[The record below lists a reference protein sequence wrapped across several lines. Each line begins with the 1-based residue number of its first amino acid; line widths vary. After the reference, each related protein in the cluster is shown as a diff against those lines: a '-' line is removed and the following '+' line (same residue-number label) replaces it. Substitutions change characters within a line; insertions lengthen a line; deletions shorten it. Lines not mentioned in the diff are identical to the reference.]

1 MKSLLAA
8 AFAALATSAFCSVL
22 PNVVITAAL
31 PALAEEP
38 ALLGDVVPFDITEC
52 ASVEQ
57 GIADLKRLNR
67 EYGIRQVI
75 LCGCP
80 GLAVRLDGWTPSLA
94 RYERFGDIIAQVK
107 QGVADTDLKVG
118 WWYTPTLSYAKGG
131 PFQHMVGG
139 DGKEAIH
146 SCCPLDDRLVADMAK
161 RLVAVVSR
169 GRPNIVM
176 FEDDC
181 HYGWQRNVKKFTCYC
196 PLHLAAVGGKIGRAV
211 SREELVA
218 ACESPTAANRAM
230 RDAFAAVMRESMAAM
245 GAEFRKAVD
254 AISPDIRMGPSS
266 VSNLDRDAGSLVDFA
281 RAVAGRGFRPF
292 IRIAGSQY
300 TSEASFHELIGHCGL
315 SGWEYANLP
324 ADVERLQEI
333 DTYPHNRFFDPECF
347 VNAYLFL
354 GAANGAE
361 SVCLY
366 GTQYLDD
373 PLEDTGYFDVLKGAR
388 AKLAAYRMALR
399 GKRRT
404 GIEVVRLVGT
414 GDLRRYQTDRCA
426 FGAMMML
433 SRFGFPFQQRNGGSD
448 VKFLAGVEATMFTDD
463 EMRAILAKGGVL
475 LDGEAA
481 ANLSARG
488 FDDLIGLHAASTNA
502 LPANREI
509 IRPAAGLDRVKGR
522 RVYNFAFAVAG
533 SEHSSFVSLSRL
545 RPGAESLVDFVRP
558 GDKVISPS
566 LVRFESPSGARVAV
580 MGAPIAKNVSSSIF
594 SPRKRE
600 VFRKV
605 FEWLGRRPLD
615 ASVADEPN
623 VLLYIHEGCGE
634 TVATVVN
641 LRPDFI
647 DGLDVF
653 LGPSLAGRTFEE
665 LGEDGAWRQAA
676 FEPQPGGKTRITGG
690 FRPCIARIFRARQ
703 RAGGL

>member
-1 MKSLLAA
+1 MKIKTLWNSVVA
-8 AFAALATSAFCSVL
+8 AALAVSAPGQCSGS
-22 PNVVITAAL
+22 AA
-31 PALAEEP
+31 ACDT
-38 ALLGDVVPFDITEC
+38 LGVVVPFDITEC

-57 GIADLKRLNR
+57 GISDLRRLSR
-67 EYGIRQVI
+67 EYGVNQVI

-80 GLAVRLDGWTPSLA
+80 GLVVRLEGWTPSLE
-94 RYERFGDIIAQVK
+94 RFERFGDIIAQVK
-107 QGVADTDLKVG
+107 RGVADTGLKVG
-118 WWYTPTLSYAKGG
+118 WWHTPTLSYAKGG

-139 DGKEAIH
+139 DGQEAIH
-146 SCCPLDDRLVADMAK
+146 SCCPLDARYVADMAK
-161 RLVAVVSR
+161 RIYAVVSR

-196 PLHLAAVGGKIGRAV
+196 PLHLSAVGAKLGRAV
-211 SREELVA
+211 AREELVA
-218 ACESPTAANRAM
+218 ACEKPSAANRGM

-245 GAEFRKAVD
+245 GAEFRRTVD
-254 AISPDIRMGPSS
+254 AVAPETRMGPSS
-266 VSNLDRDAGSLVDFA
+266 VSNLSRDALSLVDFA
-281 RAVAGRGFRPF
+281 RAVAGKGFRPF
-292 IRIAGSQY
+292 IRLAGSQY
-300 TSEASFHELIGHCGL
+300 TSQASFHELIGHCGL
-315 SGWEYANLP
+315 CGWEYANLP
-324 ADVERLQEI
+324 ADIERLQEI
-333 DTYPHNRFFDPECF
+333 DTYPHNRFFDPDCF
-347 VNAYLFL
+347 VNAYMFL

-361 SVCLY
+361 SICLY

-373 PLEDTGYFDVLKGAR
+373 PLEQTSYFDELKSAR
-388 AKLAAYRMALR
+388 AKLAAYRESLL
-399 GKRRT
+399 GKRRI
-404 GIEVVRLVGT
+404 GIEAVHVVGS

-433 SRFGFPFQQRNGGSD
+433 SRFGFPFQQRNGASD
-448 VKFLAGVEATMFTDD
+448 LKFLAGVEATMFSDD
-463 EMRAILAKGGVL
+463 EIRAMLTNGGVL

-481 ANLSARG
+481 VDLSARG
-488 FDDLIGLHAASTNA
+488 FDELMGLHAQKTDL

-509 IRPAAGLDRVKGR
+509 IRPSAGSSRIKGR

-533 SEHSSFVSLSRL
+533 SEASSFVALSDL

-566 LVRFESPSGARVAV
+566 LVRFTSSSGARVAV
-580 MGAPIAKNVSSSIF
+580 MGAPIANNVSSSIF
-594 SPRKRE
+594 APRKKE

-623 VLLYIHEGCGE
+623 VLLHLHEGGGE
-634 TVATVVN
+634 TVMTVMN
-641 LRPDFI
+641 LRPDII

-665 LGEDGAWRQAA
+665 LGDDGGWRATA
-676 FEPQPGGKTRITGG
+676 FAPSTDGKTRIPGE
-690 FRPCIARIFRARQ
+690 FKPCLARIFRTRTE
-703 RAGGL
+703 GGAL